1 MVIFARLLLLRL
13 IIPILLSGWPPRMD
27 LYGRRAK
34 VEQSLNRRNQHTGIF
49 LREIYRAI
57 AKVAGDGE
65 SISALSACAIYDAE

>member
-1 MVIFARLLLLRL
+1 
-13 IIPILLSGWPPRMD
+13 MD

-34 VEQSLNRRNQHTGIF
+34 VEQSLNRRNQHTGVF